1 MHPAIEKEKAAA
13 APAVAGQP
21 SGTQGGTGQA
31 RPVAATKVSS
41 AKTSATSPAGYRVT
55 DGNGTRKGHATGH
68 EGELTHVKWD
78 DGSESDEAGTSLR
91 DLKELRRIVA
101 ASLRGRV

>member
-13 APAVAGQP
+13 DGAAAGQP
-21 SGTQGGTGQA
+21 AGAQGGGGQA
-31 RPVAATKVSS
+31 RAVAPTKVSS

-55 DGNGTRKGHATGH
+55 DGNGTRKGRATGH

-78 DGSESDEAGTSLR
+78 DGSESDEVGTSLR
-91 DLKELRRIVA
+91 DIKELRRFVA
-101 ASLRGRV
+101 ALLVGQV